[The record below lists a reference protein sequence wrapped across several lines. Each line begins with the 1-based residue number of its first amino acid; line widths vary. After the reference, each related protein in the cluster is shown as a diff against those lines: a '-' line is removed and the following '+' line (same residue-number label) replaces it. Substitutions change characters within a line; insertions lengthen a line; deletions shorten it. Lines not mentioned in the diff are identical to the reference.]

1 MLTELYPR
9 AHARY
14 ASLAILGGA
23 LDGLCRWLRGCGY
36 PAEAIRRRVDAAPM
50 LERLLRR
57 RGVRLL
63 RDVTAADLRSFVPV
77 PTRWTEHMVC
87 ALVRSLV
94 AYLGGRGELSPPV
107 PTPHQERVTAFEQH
121 LKSVRGLAA
130 STVGRQGAMVFEF
143 LRFITSRLGR
153 DLHRLRAGDIDAF
166 VAHVRRRFGR
176 ASMQKVAAVLRAYLR
191 FLGARGE
198 VRPGLDS
205 HVESPRCFRGERLP
219 RALPW
224 PAVRTLLSS
233 VDRSTP
239 KGLRDYAILLLIA
252 SYGLRVSEVA
262 ALDLGDVAWRLRQ
275 IRITRPKIGTP
286 LLLPLTDEV
295 ATALLE
301 YVRLGR
307 PSSSYRRLFLRVRV
321 PIVPIQP
328 TAVSDVFDAWAR
340 RSGIRL
346 PTARAGGPHCLRHSL
361 AVHLLRQG
369 TPLKTIGDLLGH
381 RSAESTSVYLRLQ
394 VDDLR
399 DVALPLPRD
408 AAAKVRR

>member
-1 MLTELYPR
+1 MLKELYPR

-14 ASLAILGGA
+14 ASLPILGGR
-23 LDGLCRWLRGCGY
+23 LEGLCKWLRGCGY
-36 PAEAIRRRVDAAPM
+36 PAEAIRRRIDAAPM
-50 LERLLRR
+50 LERVLRR

-63 RDVTAADLRSFVPV
+63 RDLSAADLRSFAPV
-77 PTRWTEHMVC
+77 PTRWTEHMAC

-94 AYLGGRGELSPPV
+94 AYLGGRGELVTHP
-107 PTPHQERVTAFEQH
+107 PTPHQDRVTAFEQH

-130 STVGRQGAMVFEF
+130 STVVRHGALVSEF
-143 LRFITSRLGR
+143 LHFITSELGR
-153 DLHRLRAGDIDAF
+153 DLHDLRVADVEAF
-166 VAHVRRRFGR
+166 VAHVGPRFGR

-191 FLGARGE
+191 FLAARGQ

-224 PAVRTLLSS
+224 TAVRALLGSI
-233 VDRSTP
+233 DRSTP

-262 ALDLGDVAWRLRQ
+262 ALDLGDIGWRSRQ
-275 IRITRPKIGTP
+275 IRVTRPKIGTA

-301 YVRLGR
+301 YLRQGR
-307 PSSSYRRLFLRVRV
+307 PSSSHRRLFLRVRV

-328 TAVSDVFDAWAR
+328 TAVSDVFGAWAK

-346 PTARAGGPHCLRHSL
+346 PAARGGGPHCLRHSL

-381 RSAESTSVYLRLQ
+381 RSAESTCVYLRLQ

-399 DVALPLPRD
+399 DVALSLPSD
-408 AAAKVRR
+408 AAAEVRR